1 MAGDYEVGYGKPPV
15 ATRFKK
21 GQSGNPRG
29 RPVGTRNLKTDLT
42 EELAERIVVRENDQP
57 RRVSK
62 QRALIKTLTAK
73 ALKGDTRAA
82 NVLLNLLW
90 RFIAQEPPTEPAVD
104 LSAEDQAIL
113 AAFAPRL
120 ANRPRKKPR

>member
-1 MAGDYEVGYGKPPV
+1 MAGNYTVGYGKPPA
-15 ATRFKK
+15 ATRFQK

-29 RPVGTRNLKTDLT
+29 RAAGTRNLKTDLT

-57 RRVSK
+57 RKVSK

-73 ALKGDTRAA
+73 AMKGDTRAA
-82 NVLLNLLW
+82 NLVLNLLW
-90 RFIAQEPPTEPAVD
+90 RFIAQEPPVEPVVD

-113 AAFAPRL
+113 EQFAPRAL
-120 ANRPRKKPR
+120 PGTRRADP